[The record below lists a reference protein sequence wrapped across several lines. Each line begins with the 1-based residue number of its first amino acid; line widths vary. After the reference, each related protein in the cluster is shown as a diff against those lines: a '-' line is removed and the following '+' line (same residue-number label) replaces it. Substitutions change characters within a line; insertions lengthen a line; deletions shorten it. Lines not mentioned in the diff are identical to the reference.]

1 MKIFFS
7 LNLCTI
13 VPSST
18 STVSRYNK
26 QACVVLQK
34 TRTAISIQTTG
45 VRGAI
50 QLRRSDVSGFFEFS
64 SATNVYIGKTRS
76 QIQVRCRLKR
86 KRDECID
93 RQKQRERRF
102 DQINATFRPFF
113 EAESFLSSRNFRYLV
128 TFRAR
133 TKLPRAGK
141 KINKK
146 NSRIDIFYLRCRW
159 NPTQKR
165 PLISCHFLEVN
176 LGIF

>member
-26 QACVVLQK
+26 QACVVQFQYK
-34 TRTAISIQTTG
+34 QPVYVVQYSYDGQTFP
-45 VRGAI
+45 
-50 QLRRSDVSGFFEFS
+50 VSLNFPVQP
-64 SATNVYIGKTRS
+64 TYIGKTRS
-76 QIQVRCRLKR
+76 QIQVRCCLKR
-86 KRDECID
+86 KRDECIEQN

-146 NSRIDIFYLRCRW
+146 NSRIDIFYLCCRW